1 MINKLIRIQ
10 VIGFFI
16 FTILLL
22 GNVYSNSEVFLKQ
35 EATGENIEK
44 ARANAL
50 ALLSQNFLVFVKSDF
65 ESNISVENKKVD
77 SKSKNNI
84 DIKTIGLFK
93 GIKFINEKKV
103 KKNIFTTTVV
113 FDIDSY
119 NQTIESLANY
129 IKENKN
135 INMSKYA
142 ISLQKEKLLFLI
154 AVMDF
159 GKTKNIAI
167 DENEYKNLIEY
178 SKKLTLESS
187 NMAKITFNINGTQNV
202 DAILIKIADKE
213 YKSMETVYLNK
224 GKYVY
229 SINNPLYLMVENT
242 IEVQNEDKKQIDIF
256 LEKNI
261 NKKLPVKIV
270 VDSLCSDINKE
281 AIVDEFKNVIGKH
294 QLILDVKSNKSIK
307 IAISGCSENKINDK
321 FSTYNMIVKYSIVD
335 RMETKYVVAKEIK
348 KVVDNNFKKVG
359 IFTNQDVFVN
369 MDEMLSQLLNGENI
383 ELIK

>member
-1 MINKLIRIQ
+1 MINKFIRIQ

-119 NQTIESLANY
+119 NQTKESLVNY
-129 IKENKN
+129 IEDNKN

-167 DENEYKNLIEY
+167 DENEYNNLIAY

-187 NMAKITFNINGTQNV
+187 NMAKIKFNINGTKNV

-213 YKSMETVYLNK
+213 YKNMETVYLNK

-256 LEKNI
+256 LEKNM

-281 AIVDEFKNVIGKH
+281 SIVDEFKNVIGKH

-335 RMETKYVVAKEIK
+335 RMETKYIVAKEIK
-348 KVVDNNFKKVG
+348 KVVDNNFKQVG
-359 IFTNQDVFVN
+359 IFTNQDVFES

>member
-1 MINKLIRIQ
+1 MINNFIRIQ

-65 ESNISVENKKVD
+65 ESNNSVENKKVD

-119 NQTIESLANY
+119 NQTTESLANY

-229 SINNPLYLMVENT
+229 SINN
-242 IEVQNEDKKQIDIF
+242 
-256 LEKNI
+256 
-261 NKKLPVKIV
+261 
-270 VDSLCSDINKE
+270 
-281 AIVDEFKNVIGKH
+281 H
-294 QLILDVKSNKSIK
+294 H
-307 IAISGCSENKINDK
+307 
-321 FSTYNMIVKYSIVD
+321 
-335 RMETKYVVAKEIK
+335 
-348 KVVDNNFKKVG
+348 
-359 IFTNQDVFVN
+359 
-369 MDEMLSQLLNGENI
+369 
-383 ELIK
+383 

>member
-1 MINKLIRIQ
+1 MINKFIRIQ

-119 NQTIESLANY
+119 NQTKESLVNY
-129 IKENKN
+129 IEDNKN

-167 DENEYKNLIEY
+167 DENEYNNLIAY

-187 NMAKITFNINGTQNV
+187 NMAKITFNINGTKNV

-213 YKSMETVYLNK
+213 YKNMETVYLNK

-256 LEKNI
+256 LEKNM

-281 AIVDEFKNVIGKH
+281 SIVDEFKNVIGKH

-335 RMETKYVVAKEIK
+335 RMETKYIVAKEIK
-348 KVVDNNFKKVG
+348 KVVDNNFKQVG
-359 IFTNQDVFVN
+359 IFTNQDVFES

>member
-1 MINKLIRIQ
+1 MINKFIRIQ

-35 EATGENIEK
+35 EATGENMEK

-119 NQTIESLANY
+119 NQTTESLANY

-335 RMETKYVVAKEIK
+335 RMETKYIVAKEIK
-348 KVVDNNFKKVG
+348 KVVDNNFKQVG

>member
-1 MINKLIRIQ
+1 MINKFIRIQ

-119 NQTIESLANY
+119 NQTKESLVNY
-129 IKENKN
+129 IEDNKN

-167 DENEYKNLIEY
+167 DENEYKNLIAY

-187 NMAKITFNINGTQNV
+187 NMAKITFNINGTKNV
-202 DAILIKIADKE
+202 DDVVIQIADKE
-213 YKSMETVYLNK
+213 YKNMETVYLNK

-256 LEKNI
+256 LEKNM

-281 AIVDEFKNVIGKH
+281 SIVDEFKNVIGKH

-335 RMETKYVVAKEIK
+335 RMETKYIVAKEIK
-348 KVVDNNFKKVG
+348 KVVDNNFKQVG
-359 IFTNQDVFVN
+359 IFTNQDVFES

>member
-119 NQTIESLANY
+119 NQTTESLANY

>member
-1 MINKLIRIQ
+1 MINKFIRIQ

-119 NQTIESLANY
+119 NQTKESLVNY
-129 IKENKN
+129 IEDNKN

-167 DENEYKNLIEY
+167 DENEYKNLIAY

-187 NMAKITFNINGTQNV
+187 NMAKITFNINGTKNV

-213 YKSMETVYLNK
+213 YKNMETVYLNK

-256 LEKNI
+256 LEKNM

-281 AIVDEFKNVIGKH
+281 SIVDEFKNVIGKH

-335 RMETKYVVAKEIK
+335 RMETKYIVAKEIK
-348 KVVDNNFKKVG
+348 KVVDNNFKQVG
-359 IFTNQDVFVN
+359 IFTNQDVFES

>member
-1 MINKLIRIQ
+1 MINKFIRIQ

-119 NQTIESLANY
+119 NQTKESLVNY
-129 IKENKN
+129 IEDNKN

-167 DENEYKNLIEY
+167 DENEYKNLIAY

-213 YKSMETVYLNK
+213 YKNMETVYLNK

-229 SINNPLYLMVENT
+229 SINNPLYLLVENT

-256 LEKNI
+256 LEKNM

-281 AIVDEFKNVIGKH
+281 SIVDEFKNVIGKH

-335 RMETKYVVAKEIK
+335 RMETKYIVAKEIK
-348 KVVDNNFKKVG
+348 KVVDNNFKQVG
-359 IFTNQDVFVN
+359 IFTNQDVFES

>member
-1 MINKLIRIQ
+1 MINKFIRIQ

-119 NQTIESLANY
+119 NQTKESLVNY
-129 IKENKN
+129 IEDNKN

-167 DENEYKNLIEY
+167 DENEYKNLIAY

-187 NMAKITFNINGTQNV
+187 NMAKITFNINGTKNV
-202 DAILIKIADKE
+202 DDVVIQIADKE
-213 YKSMETVYLNK
+213 YKNMETVYLNK

-229 SINNPLYLMVENT
+229 SINNPLYLLVENT

-256 LEKNI
+256 LEKNM

-281 AIVDEFKNVIGKH
+281 SIVDEFKNVIGKH

-335 RMETKYVVAKEIK
+335 RMETKYIVAKEIK
-348 KVVDNNFKKVG
+348 KVVDNNFKQVG
-359 IFTNQDVFVN
+359 IFTNQDVFES

>member
-1 MINKLIRIQ
+1 MINKFIRIQ

-119 NQTIESLANY
+119 NQTKESLVNY
-129 IKENKN
+129 IEDNKN

-167 DENEYKNLIEY
+167 DENEYKNLIAY

-187 NMAKITFNINGTQNV
+187 NMAKITFNINGTKNV

-213 YKSMETVYLNK
+213 YKNMETVYLNK

-229 SINNPLYLMVENT
+229 SINNPLYLLVENT

-256 LEKNI
+256 LEKNM

-281 AIVDEFKNVIGKH
+281 SIVDEFKNVIGKH

-335 RMETKYVVAKEIK
+335 RMETKYIVAKEIK
-348 KVVDNNFKKVG
+348 KVVDNNFKQVG
-359 IFTNQDVFVN
+359 IFTNQDVFES

>member
-1 MINKLIRIQ
+1 MINKFIRIQ

-119 NQTIESLANY
+119 NQTKESLVNY
-129 IKENKN
+129 IEDNKN

-167 DENEYKNLIEY
+167 DENEYNNLIAY

-213 YKSMETVYLNK
+213 YKNMETVYLNK

-256 LEKNI
+256 LEKNM

-281 AIVDEFKNVIGKH
+281 SIVDEFKNVIGKH

-335 RMETKYVVAKEIK
+335 RMETKYIVAKEIK
-348 KVVDNNFKKVG
+348 KVVDNNFKQVG
-359 IFTNQDVFVN
+359 IFTNQDVFES

>member
-1 MINKLIRIQ
+1 MINKFIRIQ

-16 FTILLL
+16 FTILFL
-22 GNVYSNSEVFLKQ
+22 GNVYPNSEIFLKQ

-65 ESNISVENKKVD
+65 ESNISVANKKVD

-119 NQTIESLANY
+119 NQTTESLANY
-129 IKENKN
+129 IQENKN
-135 INMSKYA
+135 INMSKYE

-154 AVMDF
+154 AMMDF

-167 DENEYKNLIEY
+167 DENEYKNLIEH

-213 YKSMETVYLNK
+213 YKNMETVYLNK

-229 SINNPLYLMVENT
+229 SINNPLYLLVENT

-281 AIVDEFKNVIGKH
+281 TIVDEFKNLIGKH

-321 FSTYNMIVKYSIVD
+321 FSTYNMIVKYSIMD
-335 RMETKYVVAKEIK
+335 RMETKYIVAKEIK
-348 KVVDNNFKKVG
+348 KVVDNNFKQVG
-359 IFTNQDVFVN
+359 IFTNQDVFES
-369 MDEMLSQLLNGENI
+369 MDDMLSQLLNGENI

>member
-1 MINKLIRIQ
+1 MINKLRRIQ

-103 KKNIFTTTVV
+103 RKNIFTTTVV

-119 NQTIESLANY
+119 NQTTESLANY

-359 IFTNQDVFVN
+359 IFTNQDVFES

>member
-1 MINKLIRIQ
+1 MINKFIRIQ

-119 NQTIESLANY
+119 NQTTESLANY

-213 YKSMETVYLNK
+213 YKSMETVYLNN

-348 KVVDNNFKKVG
+348 KVVDNNFKQVG

>member
-1 MINKLIRIQ
+1 MINKFIRIQ

-119 NQTIESLANY
+119 NQTKESLVNY
-129 IKENKN
+129 IEDNKN

-167 DENEYKNLIEY
+167 DENEYKNLI
-178 SKKLTLESS
+178 
-187 NMAKITFNINGTQNV
+187 
-202 DAILIKIADKE
+202 
-213 YKSMETVYLNK
+213 
-224 GKYVY
+224 
-229 SINNPLYLMVENT
+229 
-242 IEVQNEDKKQIDIF
+242 
-256 LEKNI
+256 
-261 NKKLPVKIV
+261 
-270 VDSLCSDINKE
+270 
-281 AIVDEFKNVIGKH
+281 
-294 QLILDVKSNKSIK
+294 
-307 IAISGCSENKINDK
+307 
-321 FSTYNMIVKYSIVD
+321 
-335 RMETKYVVAKEIK
+335 
-348 KVVDNNFKKVG
+348 
-359 IFTNQDVFVN
+359 
-369 MDEMLSQLLNGENI
+369 
-383 ELIK
+383 

>member
-1 MINKLIRIQ
+1 MINKFIRIQ

-119 NQTIESLANY
+119 NQTTESLANY

-335 RMETKYVVAKEIK
+335 RMETKYIVAKEIK
-348 KVVDNNFKKVG
+348 KVVDNNFKQVG

>member
-1 MINKLIRIQ
+1 MINKFIRIQ

-119 NQTIESLANY
+119 NQTKESLVNY
-129 IKENKN
+129 IEDNKN

-187 NMAKITFNINGTQNV
+187 NMAKITFNINGTKNV
-202 DAILIKIADKE
+202 DDVVIQIADKE
-213 YKSMETVYLNK
+213 YKNMETVYLNK

-229 SINNPLYLMVENT
+229 SINNPLYLLVENT

-256 LEKNI
+256 LEKNM

-281 AIVDEFKNVIGKH
+281 SIVDEFKNVIGKH

-335 RMETKYVVAKEIK
+335 RMETKYIVAKEIK
-348 KVVDNNFKKVG
+348 KVVDNNFKQVG
-359 IFTNQDVFVN
+359 IFTNQDVFES

>member
-1 MINKLIRIQ
+1 MINKFIRIQ

-119 NQTIESLANY
+119 NQTKESLVNY
-129 IKENKN
+129 IEDNKN

-167 DENEYKNLIEY
+167 DENEYKNLIAY

-187 NMAKITFNINGTQNV
+187 NMAKITFNINGTKNV

-213 YKSMETVYLNK
+213 YKNMETVYLNK

-229 SINNPLYLMVENT
+229 SINNPLYLLVENT

-256 LEKNI
+256 LEKNM

-281 AIVDEFKNVIGKH
+281 SIVDEFKNVIGKH
-294 QLILDVKSNKSIK
+294 QLILDVKSTKSIK

-335 RMETKYVVAKEIK
+335 RMETKYIVAKEIK
-348 KVVDNNFKKVG
+348 KVVDNNFKQVG
-359 IFTNQDVFVN
+359 IFTNQDVFES

>member
-1 MINKLIRIQ
+1 MINKFIRIQ

-16 FTILLL
+16 FTILFL
-22 GNVYSNSEVFLKQ
+22 GNVYPNSEIFLKQ

-65 ESNISVENKKVD
+65 ESNISVANKKVD

-84 DIKTIGLFK
+84 NIKTVGLFK

-119 NQTIESLANY
+119 NQTTESLANY
-129 IKENKN
+129 IQENKN

-167 DENEYKNLIEY
+167 DENE
-178 SKKLTLESS
+178 
-187 NMAKITFNINGTQNV
+187 
-202 DAILIKIADKE
+202 
-213 YKSMETVYLNK
+213 
-224 GKYVY
+224 
-229 SINNPLYLMVENT
+229 
-242 IEVQNEDKKQIDIF
+242 
-256 LEKNI
+256 
-261 NKKLPVKIV
+261 
-270 VDSLCSDINKE
+270 
-281 AIVDEFKNVIGKH
+281 
-294 QLILDVKSNKSIK
+294 
-307 IAISGCSENKINDK
+307 
-321 FSTYNMIVKYSIVD
+321 
-335 RMETKYVVAKEIK
+335 
-348 KVVDNNFKKVG
+348 
-359 IFTNQDVFVN
+359 
-369 MDEMLSQLLNGENI
+369 
-383 ELIK
+383 